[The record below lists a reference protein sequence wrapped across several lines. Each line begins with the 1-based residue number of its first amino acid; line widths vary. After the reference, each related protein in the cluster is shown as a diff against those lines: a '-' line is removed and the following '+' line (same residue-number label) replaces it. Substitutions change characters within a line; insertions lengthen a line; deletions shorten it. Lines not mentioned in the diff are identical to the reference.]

1 MEKSILEKNLEQ
13 IARYDAALAESIAS
27 IKEYTHNLELRETTC
42 GDLNLVVDGHPLH
55 DEVDAVYE
63 AEQIVAKTKYR
74 EESDTIH
81 IIFGLGMGHLLQAFC
96 KNSKGKI
103 ILYEPDIE
111 ILRAALEFVDLSSE
125 LSKSTVMLIDKEE
138 KFEIAMGRL
147 FFLKGEMTLSFLTSY
162 VQLYPSV
169 VSELKKKLVML
180 GSIYTNAYKE
190 LQRQSANWTVSVLNN
205 LFRIYKNEELEAL
218 LGKFKDKPA
227 VIVSAG
233 PSLTEN
239 VEYIKQYRDN
249 IVVFCVG
256 TALKTLLKNGVRPD
270 FVAMIESRYCLTQI
284 LDVDLSGIN
293 FIFYPSIFKGVYE
306 CDLDRVFNYYPDNM
320 ITTEWLENLSGI
332 KADKYK
338 SRGTVSICALES
350 AYLLGC
356 NPIILTGQDLA
367 YRNGQCYASNSAY
380 NIKYREVSPGK
391 FELFVDDYDKYFGA
405 AKLKDKN
412 DSMKK
417 LQETLEENSKNL
429 CFVTGQNGERLL
441 TSPAYAMFV
450 EHFENIALE
459 IAPYAKLFN
468 TRSGGAQINGFE
480 NIKMQDFLEKYAAE
494 KIDVEKIIDSSLR
507 DYVSPKE
514 FAKFKTTANTL
525 LVSFEKCL
533 NLFDKG
539 EGEFKKLKNSYQR
552 AKILTGEIRDRI
564 GKISDIYSDIIREY
578 VAKDRI
584 FFSLLIREYY
594 MMNEFL
600 KEPNDYTDKEKM
612 DELLDILQDFFS
624 SGRQWLGLGID
635 FLKKQKELFDESSSS
650 ACK

>member
-13 IARYDAALAESIAS
+13 IARYDASLAKSIAS
-27 IKEYTHNLELRETTC
+27 IKEYTHNFELRETTC
-42 GDLNLVVDGHPLH
+42 GDLNLVVDGVPLH

-63 AEQIVAKTKYR
+63 AEQIVSKTKYK

-81 IIFGLGMGHLLQAFC
+81 IIFGLGMGHLFQAFC
-96 KNSKGKI
+96 KNSKGKV

-111 ILRAALEFVDLSSE
+111 ILRATLEFVDLSSE

-147 FFLKGEMTLSFLTSY
+147 FFLKGEMSLSFLTSY
-162 VQLYPSV
+162 MKLYPLV

-190 LQRQSANWTVSVLNN
+190 LQKQSANWTVSVLNN
-205 LFRIYKNEELEAL
+205 LFSIYKNNELEAL

-227 VIVSAG
+227 IVVSAG
-233 PSLTEN
+233 PSLSEN
-239 VEYIKQYRDN
+239 IDYIKQYRDRV
-249 IVVFCVG
+249 VVFCVG
-256 TALKTLLKNGVRPD
+256 TALKTLLKNGIKPD

-293 FIFYPSIFKGVYE
+293 FIFYPSIFKGVYD
-306 CDLDRVFNYYPDNM
+306 CNLSRVFNYYPDNM
-320 ITTEWLENLSGI
+320 ITTEWLQNLSGI

-380 NIKYREVSPGK
+380 NIKYKEVSPGK
-391 FELFVDDYDKYFGA
+391 FELFVDDYDKYFGD
-405 AKLKDKN
+405 AKLKDKD
-412 DSMKK
+412 DSIRKIKK
-417 LQETLEENSKNL
+417 TLEENSKNL
-429 CFVTGQNGERLL
+429 CFVLGQNGDKLL

-459 IAPYAKLFN
+459 ISSDTKLFN
-468 TRSGGAQINGFE
+468 TKSGGAQIKGFE
-480 NIKMQDFLEKYAAE
+480 NIPMDDFLAKYA
-494 KIDVEKIIDSSLR
+494 VERINVEGIIGPSLN
-507 DYVSPKE
+507 DYISPKD
-514 FAKFKTTANTL
+514 FDKFKRATNSL
-525 LVSFEKCL
+525 FISFEKCI
-533 NLFDKG
+533 NLFEKG
-539 EGEFKKLKNSYQR
+539 ESEFKKLKNSYQR
-552 AKILTGEIRDRI
+552 VKLLNSEIKDRI
-564 GKISDIYSDIIREY
+564 YKISDIYSDIVREY
-578 VAKDRI
+578 IAKDKI
-584 FFSLLIREYY
+584 FFALLIREYY

-600 KEPNDYTDKEKM
+600 KDQNDYTKKEKM
-612 DELLDILQDFFS
+612 VELIEILQDFFS
-624 SGRQWLGLGID
+624 SGKEWLECGFN
-635 FLKKQKELFDESSSS
+635 FLKKQKELFDESSSTT
-650 ACK
+650 CK